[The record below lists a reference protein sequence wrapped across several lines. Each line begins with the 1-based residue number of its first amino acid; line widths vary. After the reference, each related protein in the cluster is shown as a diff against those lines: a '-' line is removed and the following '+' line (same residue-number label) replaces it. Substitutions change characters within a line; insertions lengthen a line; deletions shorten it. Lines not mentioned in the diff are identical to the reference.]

1 MYSELVSIW
10 ERTRLPKGMSTD
22 DKEFFH
28 RQDRARHFAFR
39 RADMSYLI
47 CDEEE
52 LELEE
57 YRERLLDYIEYY
69 SSLYF
74 QKEAEPVAGI

>member
-1 MYSELVSIW
+1 
-10 ERTRLPKGMSTD
+10 
-22 DKEFFH
+22 
-28 RQDRARHFAFR
+28 
-39 RADMSYLI
+39 
-47 CDEEE
+47 
-52 LELEE
+52 LEE